1 MNYLHPP
8 RPGEALV
15 ERGTATVED
24 ASGAYHETWERYHAA
39 DGSTLLRIEQAGAY
53 TRLVHAIISPKG
65 AIDRVQVRV
74 MLADGRHEQ
83 TFTFFDDSILI
94 ADNRVAGRQTT
105 PPVSILLTPFAAL
118 PIWQAPP
125 IGNAAA
131 ALVIT
136 AAPGGRLHWEEQTLS
151 VSTPE
156 SETFELGGTPVTA
169 HRYRLKGNDF
179 TATLWLDETGA
190 LVQARTPTHTAMLTK
205 RGH

>member
-24 ASGAYHETWERYHAA
+24 ASGAYHETWERYRAA
-39 DGSTLLRIEQAGAY
+39 DGSTLLRIEQAGAH
-53 TRLVHAIISPKG
+53 TRLVHAIISPEG

-94 ADNRVAGRQTT
+94 ADNRIAGRQAA
-105 PPVSILLTPFAAL
+105 PLAQLVLMPFAAL
-118 PIWQAPP
+118 PVWTTPP
-125 IGNAAA
+125 TGEST
-131 ALVIT
+131 ALVL
-136 AAPGGRLHWEEQTLS
+136 AATPSGRLHWEERSLEVAPPEADTQTLDGH
-151 VSTPE
+151 TLA
-156 SETFELGGTPVTA
+156 TR
-169 HRYRLKGNDF
+169 RYILTGDDF